1 MNAIILYGSCYGTA
15 KQYAEAL
22 SERTGISCNEYANLD
37 RNRSYDLIIYV
48 GALYAGGVL
57 GLAKTFRGYPEERC
71 HRFLILTV
79 GLADPNDPVN
89 RSNIRSALRG
99 QLPAHVFES
108 ALLFHVRGGIDYHRL
123 RPTHKA
129 MMSLLYHVSKKTPSD
144 KQDAETKAMI
154 ETYNQTVN
162 FVDFESLNEAVKA
175 IRCQAE

>member
-1 MNAIILYGSCYGTA
+1 MY
-15 KQYAEAL
+15 KRQ
-22 SERTGISCNEYANLD
+22 
-37 RNRSYDLIIYV
+37 
-48 GALYAGGVL
+48 
-57 GLAKTFRGYPEERC
+57 
-71 HRFLILTV
+71 FLILTV

-99 QLPAHVFES
+99 QLPAHIFES
-108 ALLFHVRGGIDYHRL
+108 ALLLHVRGGIDYHRL